1 MLYVNHF
8 YFEFKKLMQCG
19 RWTVTESHDLKGFSV
34 VPTDVIHWEP
44 CENGK
49 VPSGAVLG
57 GTSEKNEQ
65 LYIGRA
71 RLRENRNELT
81 PGMVVPSER

>member
-1 MLYVNHF
+1 MKDNNRLML
-8 YFEFKKLMQCG
+8 CG
-19 RWTVTESHDLKGFSV
+19 RWTVTESHDVKGLTE

-44 CENGK
+44 CENGE
-49 VPSGAVLG
+49 VPSGAVPG
-57 GTSEKNEQ
+57 GVSEKNEL

-81 PGMVVPSER
+81 PGMVVPSQRLV